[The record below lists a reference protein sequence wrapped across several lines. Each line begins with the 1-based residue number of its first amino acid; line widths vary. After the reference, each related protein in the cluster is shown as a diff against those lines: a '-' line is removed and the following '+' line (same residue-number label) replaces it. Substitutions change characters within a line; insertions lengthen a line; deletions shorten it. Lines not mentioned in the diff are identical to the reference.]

1 MIPAL
6 ALLVATST
14 VPLDPVA
21 ALLYRDLGACDDAL
35 AHAQVDVRQLRDE
48 LAAERLARAAV
59 ERRLVQAPPPAPVPR
74 SRWLDVLEVAL
85 PVGGAAVGAG
95 VGSGGCAV
103 AGCPTVTT
111 ALVGAAGGALGA
123 LVGWAVAP

>member
-1 MIPAL
+1 M
-6 ALLVATST
+6 
-14 VPLDPVA
+14 A

-35 AHAQVDVRQLRDE
+35 AHAQVDLRTARAD
-48 LAAERLARAAV
+48 LAAERDRRAAL
-59 ERRLVQAPPPAPVPR
+59 ERRLVQAPPPAPEPR

-95 VGSGGCAV
+95 GAVGACGV
-103 AGCPTVTT
+103 VGCPPLTG

-123 LVGWAVAP
+123 LVGWAVSP